1 MSNKTSRWML
11 RKKSTDEWATGG
23 RRQRGRWVSP
33 RRKGKQWNQRHHL
46 FAHIRLNQAE
56 YWAMLKDLEIV
67 EVLITEEL
75 SYRPLADFAADI
87 QAPKRH

>member
-1 MSNKTSRWML
+1 ML
-11 RKKSTDEWATGG
+11 RKKSTNEWATGG
-23 RRQRGRWVSP
+23 TNTRRRWVDN

-46 FAHIRLNQAE
+46 FAHIRLNQTE
-56 YWAMLKDLEIV
+56 YWKQLKDIEIV

-87 QAPKRH
+87 QGRKP